1 MGLPSG
7 CPCNPHFSPAQTTV
21 LHYLCARVALASLL
35 ALVSIAGAQAQQA
48 VNDCGPILRG
58 PGETGPFDY
67 RTQRGAL
74 EIVER
79 FHFTPRVEALLS
91 GRSSTV
97 GGDLSY
103 LMRTSPNHHRGL
115 LAIMRFVERSRSP
128 QPRDMQYSIDCYFER
143 AIRFAP
149 DDVIVRMLF
158 ARHLG
163 TLKNVAAAKSQLEFA
178 TTLAGDNGLTH
189 FNIGMT
195 YFDLGLFPEALVR
208 AHAAR
213 EYGFPRL
220 ELEARLREKG
230 HWSEPAPAPPAS
242 SPG

>member
-1 MGLPSG
+1 MLYSII
-7 CPCNPHFSPAQTTV
+7 
-21 LHYLCARVALASLL
+21 ARVTLTS
-35 ALVSIAGAQAQQA
+35 SIAVAAFSGAHAQQVPNA
-48 VNDCGPILRG
+48 CGPIQREAG
-58 PGETGPFDY
+58 GYGPFDY
-67 RTQRGAL
+67 RTQRGSL

-79 FHFTPRVEALLS
+79 FHFTPKVEALLAGQS
-91 GRSSTV
+91 ATI

-115 LAIMRFVERSRSP
+115 LAIMRFVERSRNP
-128 QPRDMQYSIDCYFER
+128 QPRDMQYTIDCYFDR
-143 AIRFAP
+143 AIRFTP

-163 TLKNVAAAKSQLEFA
+163 SVKNIAAAKAQLEFA

-195 YFDLGLFPEALVR
+195 YFDLGLYPEALAR

-213 EYGFPRL
+213 LNGFPRP
-220 ELEARLREKG
+220 ELETRLREKG
-230 HWSEPAPAPPAS
+230 QWADPAPTAPTAPTAPAS
-242 SPG
+242 APG

>member
-1 MGLPSG
+1 M
-7 CPCNPHFSPAQTTV
+7 
-21 LHYLCARVALASLL
+21 LAPLL
-35 ALVSIAGAQAQQA
+35 ALAFIAGAQAQQA
-48 VNDCGPILRG
+48 VNTCGPIQRG

-67 RTQRGAL
+67 RTQRGQL

-79 FHFTPRVEALLS
+79 FHFTPRVEALLA
-91 GRSSTV
+91 GHSSTI

-128 QPRDMQYSIDCYFER
+128 QPRDMQYTIDCYFER
-143 AIRFAP
+143 AIRFTP

-163 TLKNVAAAKSQLEFA
+163 NLKNVPAAKSQLEFA
-178 TTLAGDNGLTH
+178 TNLAGDNGLTH

-195 YFDLGLFPEALVR
+195 YFDLGLYPEALAR

-213 EYGFPRL
+213 GYGFPRP
-220 ELEARLREKG
+220 ELETRLREKG
-230 HWSEPAPAPPAS
+230 HWSEPPPALAAS

>member
-1 MGLPSG
+1 MLY
-7 CPCNPHFSPAQTTV
+7 Q
-21 LHYLCARVALASLL
+21 LCAHATLASLL
-35 ALVSIAGAQAQQA
+35 ALASVTAAHAQQA
-48 VNDCGPILRG
+48 ISACGPIQRG
-58 PGETGPFDY
+58 PGETGPYDY
-67 RTQRGAL
+67 RTQRAAL

-79 FHFTPRVEALLS
+79 FHFTPRVEALLAGQS
-91 GRSSTV
+91 ATI

-115 LAIMRFVERSRSP
+115 LAIMRFVERSRTP
-128 QPRDMQYSIDCYFER
+128 QPHDMQYTIDCYFDR
-143 AIRFAP
+143 ALRFTP

-163 TLKNVAAAKSQLEFA
+163 NLKNPQGAKAQLEYA
-178 TTLAGDNGLTH
+178 TKLAGDNGLTH
-189 FNIGMT
+189 FNIGLT
-195 YFDLGLFPEALVR
+195 YFDLGLYAEALAS

-213 EYGFPRL
+213 LNGFPRP

-230 HWSEPAPAPPAS
+230 HWSEPAPAASAS